1 MTTTSPQSIRHLRN
15 AGLLLGAIIAIGIT
29 GYMLIEGWPFLD
41 ATYMT
46 VITIATVGFSE
57 VHALSPAGQI
67 FTICLI
73 ASGVAAAAYAIGRFL
88 EFMLEG
94 YFSEVLGG
102 RSMKK
107 RIDQL
112 KNHYIVCGFGRVGE
126 QVAREFKRSGAPFVV
141 LDPNPDV
148 KKYLDAED
156 VLYIQ
161 GDAADEEVL
170 KDAGID
176 RAKGLVSVVDSDADN
191 VYVTLTARALN
202 TNLFIIA
209 RSNLESAAYKLKRA
223 GANRVI
229 SPYSLGGRRIASMVL
244 KPVVSDFLDT
254 VMHGEKMEFQLEEMT
269 VGKESALKDTSVR
282 EADIRRK
289 SGAMVLSIFRSDGH
303 FESDLHGDTKIGE
316 GDRLIVIGTPDQL
329 EKLEVMNKHGV

>member
-1 MTTTSPQSIRHLRN
+1 LAATTSHSIKHLRT
-15 AGLLLGAIIAIGIT
+15 AALLLGGIIIAGIA
-29 GYMLIEGWPFLD
+29 GYMLIEGWSFLD

-46 VITIATVGFSE
+46 VITIATVGFRE
-57 VHALSPAGQI
+57 VHALSPAGQV

-73 ASGVAAAAYAIGRFL
+73 ASGVSAAAYTIGRFL
-88 EFMLEG
+88 EFILEG
-94 YFSEVLGG
+94 YFSEVMGG

-112 KNHYIVCGFGRVGE
+112 KNHYIICGFGRVGE

-148 KKYLDAED
+148 KKYLEAED

-170 KDAGID
+170 RQAGID
-176 RAKGLVSVVDSDADN
+176 KAKGLVSVVDSDADN

-202 TNLFIIA
+202 QKLFIIA

-244 KPVVSDFLDT
+244 KPFVSDFLDT

-269 VGKESALKDTSVR
+269 VGKDSPLRDSSVR
-282 EADIRRK
+282 DADIRRK
-289 SGAMVLSIFRSDGH
+289 SGAMVLSIYRAGGG

-329 EKLEVMNKHGV
+329 EKLETMNKNAV

>member
-1 MTTTSPQSIRHLRN
+1 MTSASSHSMRHLRN
-15 AGLLLGAIIAIGIT
+15 AGLLLTGIIVFGIA
-29 GYMLIEGWPFLD
+29 GYMLIEGWTFLD
-41 ATYMT
+41 AAYMT
-46 VITIATVGFSE
+46 VITIATVGYRE
-57 VHALSPAGQI
+57 VHTLSPLGQV
-67 FTICLI
+67 FTMCLI
-73 ASGVAAAAYAIGRFL
+73 ALGVAAAAYVIGRFL
-88 EFMLEG
+88 EFILEG

-141 LDPNPDV
+141 LDPNPAV

-161 GDAADEEVL
+161 GDAADEECL
-170 KDAGID
+170 KQAGID
-176 RAKGLVSVVDSDADN
+176 KAKGLVSVVDSDADN

-202 TNLFIIA
+202 PSLFIIA

-269 VGKESALKDTSVR
+269 VGKDSPLRDTSVR
-282 EADIRRK
+282 DADIRRK
-289 SGAMVLSIFRSDGH
+289 SGAMVLSIYRAGGS

-329 EKLEVMNKHGV
+329 EKLEIMNKNAV

>member
-1 MTTTSPQSIRHLRN
+1 MSATPSDSLKHLRN
-15 AGLLLGAIIAIGIT
+15 AGLLLGSIIVVGVG
-29 GYMLIEGWPFLD
+29 GYMLIEGWSFLD
-41 ATYMT
+41 AVYMT

-67 FTICLI
+67 FTILLI
-73 ASGVAAAAYAIGRFL
+73 ASGVAAAAYVIGRFL
-88 EFMLEG
+88 EFLLEG

-107 RIDQL
+107 RIEQL

-126 QVAREFKRSGAPFVV
+126 QVAREFKRSGAPFIV

-161 GDAADEEVL
+161 GDAANEDVL
-170 KDAGID
+170 KEAGID
-176 RAKGLVSVVDSDADN
+176 KAKGLVSVVDSDADN

-202 TNLFIIA
+202 ADLFIIA
-209 RSNLESAAYKLKRA
+209 RANLESADYKLKRA

-254 VMHGEKMEFQLEEMT
+254 VMHGEKMEFQLEEMM
-269 VGKESALKDTSVR
+269 VGKNSPLKDSSVR
-282 EADIRRK
+282 DADIRQK
-289 SGAMVLSIFRSDGH
+289 SGAMVLSIYRVDGR
-303 FESDLHGDTKIGE
+303 FDSDLHGDTKIGE
-316 GDRLIVIGTPDQL
+316 GDRLIVIGTPEQL
-329 EKLEVMNKHGV
+329 EKLEVMNKHAV